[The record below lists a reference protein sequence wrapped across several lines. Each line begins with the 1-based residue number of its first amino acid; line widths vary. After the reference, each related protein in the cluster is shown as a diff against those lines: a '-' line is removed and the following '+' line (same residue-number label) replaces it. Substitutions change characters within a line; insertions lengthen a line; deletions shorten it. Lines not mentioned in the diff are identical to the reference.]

1 LLRQVVQTFDPT
13 TLTVHS
19 HDGHMLM
26 EFVSST
32 IDPYGV
38 NANANFDT
46 LSASYVADFS
56 SPIKVIGKIFSP
68 GDYTISLEV
77 TGVDFDNLFLPS
89 PLKFEFP
96 VLIS

>member
-1 LLRQVVQTFDPT
+1 MMGIYLWNLFHPQ
-13 TLTVHS
+13 LTR
-19 HDGHMLM
+19 
-26 EFVSST
+26 
-32 IDPYGV
+32 IGV
-38 NANANFDT
+38 NANFDS

-68 GDYTISLEV
+68 GNYMVSLEV
-77 TGVDFDNLFLPS
+77 TGIDFDNLFLPS